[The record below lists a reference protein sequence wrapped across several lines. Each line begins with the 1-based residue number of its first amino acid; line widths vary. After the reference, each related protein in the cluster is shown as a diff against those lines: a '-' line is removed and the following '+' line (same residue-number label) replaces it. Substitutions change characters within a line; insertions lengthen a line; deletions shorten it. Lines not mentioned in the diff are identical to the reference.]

1 MSAVPRTSYLPSPS
15 PLRNQHK
22 SDVSLSDSTS
32 QSTVLPPVSSVVT
45 SMNLQLLPETPSAPV
60 AAPVKRVVRFA
71 EEDSEDKAPLH
82 LVRQKKKQEEKAN
95 FLRAEQRKRLMEQEQ
110 DRHRQETE
118 ALALEQR
125 RLAKAKER
133 KVIEQRQYAEL
144 VASTR
149 LRRETQRA
157 GIIPGLKSDNNGN
170 HLVPLPSATS
180 LRELERNRPHEPR
193 RNSFIPQHTSSS
205 TSILRRDGSD
215 SALSP
220 SHIYTPETSSYR
232 SGGYSPGGSASSHNH
247 QSRPGSMYSSSSE
260 DGWLNNKRPISN
272 NFTRTFP
279 DRTNPYPM
287 RSGSNQSFH
296 SNSSP
301 QAPNFSTPEIMNN
314 FVLLPPS
321 APFMKHQ
328 HGRHSRNS
336 SPGRS
341 TSLGSLRGASP
352 NSSTDHIIHSRQP
365 PGRRKDSA
373 SLSPSHSLNS
383 VDSGPTHT
391 RSYSPNTRR
400 ASMPVSDTNR
410 GSATYSQSGLS
421 SRSRIST
428 PHSQGIQDI
437 QHPQSLNPWTALP
450 TQWGYLP
457 TVMPVSPHTHSTAL
471 NPPIKTSVPR
481 RSHRERLG

>member
-1 MSAVPRTSYLPSPS
+1 MTL
-15 PLRNQHK
+15 Q
-22 SDVSLSDSTS
+22 
-32 QSTVLPPVSSVVT
+32 LPPEAPS
-45 SMNLQLLPETPSAPV
+45 TPASTPA

-71 EEDSEDKAPLH
+71 EEDSENKAPLH

-95 FLRAEQRKRLMEQEQ
+95 FLRTEQRKRLMEQEQ
-110 DRHRQETE
+110 DRRRQETE
-118 ALALEQR
+118 ALAQEQR

-149 LRRETQRA
+149 LRRESQRA
-157 GIIPGLKSDNNGN
+157 GIIPGLKSDNNGS
-170 HLVPLPSATS
+170 HLVPLPSTTS

-205 TSILRRDGSD
+205 TSIMRRDASD

-260 DGWLNNKRPISN
+260 DGWLNSKRPISN
-272 NFTRTFP
+272 NFTRPFP

-287 RSGSNQSFH
+287 RSSSIQSFH

-301 QAPNFSTPEIMNN
+301 QAPSFSTPEVMNN
-314 FVLLPPS
+314 FILLPPS

-328 HGRHSRNS
+328 HGRHSRTS

-341 TSLGSLRGASP
+341 TSLNSLRGASP

-365 PGRRKDSA
+365 PGRRKDSV
-373 SLSPSHSLNS
+373 SLSPSASFNS

-400 ASMPVSDTNR
+400 ASMPVPDTNR
-410 GSATYSQSGLS
+410 GSATHSQSGLS
-421 SRSRIST
+421 SRGRIST

-437 QHPQSLNPWTALP
+437 QHPQSPNPWTALP
-450 TQWGYLP
+450 TQWGHLP
-457 TVMPVSPHTHSTAL
+457 TVMPMSPHTHSTAL
-471 NPPIKTSVPR
+471 NPSIKTSVPR